1 MWPETDI
8 HHAVSLEETIC
19 NDYFWAEQEATTAW
33 KTRLSVLPEDLVL
46 ASAELLFT
54 LSSTDLF
61 VSVCH
66 SGGGGQAEE
75 SLLTEIVSKVVFPRL

>member
-8 HHAVSLEETIC
+8 HHAVNLEEIIC
-19 NDYFWAEQEATTAW
+19 NDYFWAEQEAMTAW
-33 KTRLSVLPEDLVL
+33 KTRLSITSL
-46 ASAELLFT
+46 SFCLLSRPPT
-54 LSSTDLF
+54 CNQ

-66 SGGGGQAEE
+66 SGGGSQAEE